1 MSQLT
6 TLIWLKWAL
15 FRNSM
20 RKSKAVINRLAS
32 AVTIL
37 AALALSLLIAVG
49 LGVAAYALT
58 APGSGI
64 DTRALTASHRG
75 RNDVV
80 PSVEFIFFSIF
91 SLFYLLWA
99 TLPLSIGGGRQFDPG
114 NLLLYPISLRKLFA
128 LDFLSEV
135 ATLQSLFAI
144 PAVLALGV
152 GVGFGTGKMAAALL
166 LAFVAAAFG
175 LALSK
180 WVSTSIGALIRRKR
194 TRGETLLAL
203 VGAIAGLG
211 GALFGQLAPVIF
223 RHADAIAAL
232 RWTPP
237 GAVAYGLTYG
247 LRAGHL
253 TEYVLVMSLL
263 IAYTSALVLVTYWLT
278 RRVTLGGGSA
288 KQKQQRALVLD
299 KPYTGWNLPLVSP
312 ELSAIIE
319 KELRYST
326 RNAQLRM
333 MTLMPLI
340 LIVVRFIN
348 RRRFAPQ
355 PGAGGA
361 SGFEADFFNYGAGL
375 MATTGILYVFLI
387 LAGLFCNQFAFDQA
401 GMRTLILSPVDRKKV
416 LLGKNVSLS
425 LLAFV
430 FCSGLLV
437 VNEIVFRDLSAG
449 AVLFAALSFV
459 AFASLI
465 SLIGNWFSIHFPKRM
480 KFGKRLNVS
489 GVVGLLLIPMIVL
502 LAMVP
507 LAATAAGYV
516 AQSVLVEYVTLAVLA
531 AVSLG
536 FYLLLLPSQ
545 GEAVQKRELA
555 IHEAVNDPGND

>member
-1 MSQLT
+1 MSQLA

-64 DTRALTASHRG
+64 DTRALTGSHRG
-75 RNDVV
+75 GSAVA

-135 ATLQSLFAI
+135 VTLQSLFAI
-144 PAVLALGV
+144 PAVLAIGV

-175 LALSK
+175 LTLSK

-211 GALFGQLAPVIF
+211 GALFGQLAPIIF

-263 IAYTSALVLVTYWLT
+263 IAYTCVLVVVTYWLT

-288 KQKQQRALVLD
+288 KQKQQRALVSD
-299 KPYTGWNLPLVSP
+299 KPYTGWNLPFISP

-348 RRRFAPQ
+348 RRRFAPP

-361 SGFEADFFNYGAGL
+361 SGFEAEFFNYGSGL

-416 LLGKNVSLS
+416 LLGKNISLS

-507 LAATAAGYV
+507 LAATAAGYM
-516 AQSVLVEYVTLAVLA
+516 AQNVLVEYVTLAVLA